1 MHTIVTVVDSSE
13 EPSFDLAD
21 IDNVVAELALDLDTA
36 GLDALAVSITRQSQI
51 IAALSNRVFASQTVV
66 QGFWLDHTCLTL
78 PLFLARYPV
87 TEITEVT
94 VGGAVVA
101 ADDYRLD
108 AAKGLLWFERPR
120 HWACEAEV
128 SYTGGYLL
136 PGEAPALLEQ
146 AVIELIREQRRIA
159 AVTGVDGSDLSVR
172 STTHGDTSVTWASS
186 SFSSSSSAS
195 FASDRVKMLIEP
207 YKARFV

>member
-1 MHTIVTVVDSSE
+1 MHTILTVVDSSE
-13 EPSFDLAD
+13 EPSFDLAN

-36 GLDALAVSITRQSQI
+36 GLDDLAGSITRQSLI
-51 IAALSNRVFASQTVV
+51 IAALCNRVFASQTVV
-66 QGFWLDHTCLTL
+66 EGFWVDHTCLTL

-87 TEITEVT
+87 TEITELT
-94 VGGAVVA
+94 ISGSVVS

-108 AAKGLLWFERPR
+108 ATKGLLWLDRPR
-120 HWACEAEV
+120 HWACEAQV
-128 SYTGGYLL
+128 SYTGGYDL

-159 AVTGVDGSDLSVR
+159 AVTGTDGSDLSVR

-186 SFSSSSSAS
+186 SLSSSAS
-195 FASDRVKMLIEP
+195 ANFTSDRVKLLIEP